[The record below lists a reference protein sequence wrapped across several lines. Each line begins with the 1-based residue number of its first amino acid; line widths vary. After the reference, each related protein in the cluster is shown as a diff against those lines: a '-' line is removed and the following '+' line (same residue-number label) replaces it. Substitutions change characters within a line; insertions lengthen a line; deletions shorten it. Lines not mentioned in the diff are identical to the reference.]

1 MPRALSYN
9 CRFLGAAEDI
19 GRLGFVLEGQGHRF
33 LFDYGMEPDKPPL
46 YPLEAPPI
54 DRVFLT
60 HAHLDHSGMLP
71 WLAARYDAPIHC
83 TPPSA
88 EVATLLHRDSL
99 KIARSEGFPEPYN
112 DGDIDATM
120 GLYDL
125 MDFQHPK
132 ALGKFTARL
141 HTAGHI
147 PGAAQVE
154 LQSNDLKLIFTG
166 DLYTRE
172 QRLVYPAKQTK
183 CDVLF
188 MESTYAGREHP
199 ARADVEQDFL
209 GFAQEV
215 KDRGGVLLVPAF
227 AVGRSQEIAMVL
239 QGKGFNVWLDGMGRK
254 VASIYAQNP
263 TYLNDP
269 SKYMRA
275 LGEVKDVRNHRG
287 RSVALQEADVI
298 ITTGG
303 MLDGGP
309 VLFYLDAMKNDP
321 KCGVAITGYQA
332 QGTGGRRLRDEG
344 VIDLDPREPGKKV
357 HKIEC
362 EVRHFDFSAH
372 AGHQDLVDFAKKTG
386 ASEIVLFHG
395 DNREAL
401 VGDLSE
407 FAKVHLPIR
416 GEHFTVG
423 K

>member
-1 MPRALSYN
+1 LSFN

-19 GRLGFVLEGQGHRF
+19 GRLGFVLEGHGHRF

-88 EVATLLHRDSL
+88 DVATLLHRDSL
-99 KIARSEGFPEPYN
+99 KIARSEGYPEPYQ
-112 DGDIDATM
+112 DEDIDATQ

-132 ALGKFTARL
+132 PLGKFTARL

-154 LQSNDLKLIFTG
+154 LTAPDLKLIFTG
-166 DLYTRE
+166 DLYTRD
-172 QRLVYPAKQTK
+172 QRLVYAAKQTK

-199 ARADVEQDFL
+199 DREDVEQDFVTY
-209 GFAQEV
+209 AEEV
-215 KDRGGVLLVPAF
+215 KARGGVLIVAAF
-227 AVGRSQEIAMVL
+227 AVGRSQELAMVL
-239 QGKGFNVWLDGMGRK
+239 AGRGFNVWLDGMGRK

-263 TYLNDP
+263 TYLNNP
-269 SKYMRA
+269 SLYMRA
-275 LGEVKDVRNHRG
+275 LGEIKDIRNHRG

-309 VLFYLDAMKNDP
+309 VLFYLDHIKNDP
-321 KCGVAITGYQA
+321 KSGLAITGYQA
-332 QGTGGRRLRDEG
+332 HGTNGRRLREEG
-344 VIDLDPREPGKKV
+344 VIDLDTREPGKNV
-357 HKIEC
+357 ARLNC
-362 EVRHFDFSAH
+362 EVRSFDFSAH
-372 AGHQDLVDFAKKTG
+372 AGHQDLVKFAKGTG
-386 ASEIVLFHG
+386 CSEIVLFHG

-401 VGDLSE
+401 LEDLSE
-407 FAKVHLPIR
+407 FAKVHLPVR

>member
-1 MPRALSYN
+1 MTYN

-19 GRLGFVLEGQGHRF
+19 GRLGFVLEGEGSRF

-71 WLAARYDAPIHC
+71 WLAARYDASIHC

-99 KIARSEGFPEPYN
+99 KIARSEGFPEPFN
-112 DGDIDATM
+112 DADIAATQ

-125 MDFQHPK
+125 MDFQYPRP
-132 ALGKFTARL
+132 LGKFTARL

-147 PGAAQVE
+147 PGASQVE
-154 LQSNDLKLIFTG
+154 LKSDDLKLIFTG
-166 DLYTRE
+166 DLYTRD
-172 QRLVYPAKQTK
+172 QRLVYAAKQTT

-199 ARADVEQDFL
+199 EREDVERDFV
-209 GFAQEV
+209 GYAEEV
-215 KDRGGVLLVPAF
+215 KDRGGVLIVAAF
-227 AVGRSQEIAMVL
+227 AVGRAQEIAMVL
-239 QGKGFNVWLDGMGRK
+239 ADRGFNVWLDGMGRT
-254 VASIYAQNP
+254 VAGIYSQHP
-263 TYLNDP
+263 TYLTNP
-269 SKYMRA
+269 AKYQRA
-275 LGEVKDVRNHRG
+275 IGQVKQVRNHRG
-287 RSVALQEADVI
+287 RSVALDEADVI

-309 VLFYLDAMKNDP
+309 VLFYLDHVRNDP
-321 KCGVAITGYQA
+321 KSGLAITGYQA
-332 QGTGGRRLRDEG
+332 QGTNGRRLKDEG
-344 VIDLDPREPGKKV
+344 LIDFDPREPGKKV
-357 HKIEC
+357 HKLNC
-362 EVRHFDFSAH
+362 EVRSFDFSAH
-372 AGHQDLVDFAKKTG
+372 AGHKDLVNFAKNTKC
-386 ASEIVLFHG
+386 SEIVLFHG

-401 VGDLSE
+401 LEDLGT
-407 FAKVHLPIR
+407 FAKVHLPVR
-416 GEHFTVG
+416 GEHFTIG